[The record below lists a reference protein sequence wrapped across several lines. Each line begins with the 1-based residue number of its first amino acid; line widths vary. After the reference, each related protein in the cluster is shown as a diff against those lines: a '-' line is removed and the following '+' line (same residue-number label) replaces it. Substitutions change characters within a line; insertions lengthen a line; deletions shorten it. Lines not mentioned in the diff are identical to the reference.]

1 MAAGDER
8 RKRGGSVL
16 MAWSKR
22 DIEQLAAAGKIKG
35 FQMAGKPAPI
45 QAPAGKA
52 PKYGN
57 QKTVIDGIEFDS
69 KKEARR
75 YQELKIRVMA
85 GDIWDLKFQE
95 EFPLIVNGITVAH
108 YRADFTYQTGFGKV
122 VEDVKSA
129 ITRKN
134 PVYRLKNKLMN
145 ACHGIKITE
154 I

>member
-1 MAAGDER
+1 
-8 RKRGGSVL
+8 

-35 FQMAGKPAPI
+35 FQIAGNPAPV
-45 QAPAGKA
+45 QSPVGKA

-75 YQELKIRVMA
+75 YQELKIRALA
-85 GDIWDLKFQE
+85 GEIWDLKFQE
-95 EFPLIVNGITVAH
+95 EFPLIVNGITVAV
-108 YRADFTYQTGFGKV
+108 YRADFTYETGFGKV

-134 PVYRLKNKLMN
+134 RAYRIKYKLMN
-145 ACHGIKITE
+145 ACNGIKITE

>member
-1 MAAGDER
+1 
-8 RKRGGSVL
+8 

-69 KKEARR
+69 KKEALR
-75 YQELKIRVMA
+75 YQELKIRAMA
-85 GDIWDLKFQE
+85 KEIWDLKFQE
-95 EFPLIVNGITVAH
+95 EFELIVNEVKVAS
-108 YRADFTYQTGFGKV
+108 YFADFTYQTAFGKV
-122 VEDVKSA
+122 VEDVKSTA
-129 ITRKN
+129 TRKN
-134 PVYRLKNKLMN
+134 PVYRLKNKLVN
-145 ACHGIKITE
+145 AIYGIKIIE